1 MRLIINI
8 IVIGFFV
15 LFYTTN
21 AQNIAVSVD
30 LQMNLL
36 GKILTFDKS
45 LELKIKKNRVIN
57 ICILYQS
64 KNRKSLNL
72 RNEVLKYTSNNE
84 IDEVIGSKTNIFSL
98 DIEDNYSF
106 EKYLNDKTIDIVI
119 LTTLKAINIEYIAG
133 LCQMNNIMSFSL
145 VPDYIAGRI
154 SVAIDI
160 KGDRPQIVV
169 NLNSAKKEG
178 VNFSSHLLKLSKI
191 IK

>member
-145 VPDYIAGRI
+145 VPDYIAGGI